1 MLRRPASVPP
11 NCSHPA
17 LGGGHLSFTPES
29 GSSESLASGINRVDF
44 SAVPCHRVVPLGLC
58 PPRRTLGLSLSR
70 APAIPAKRRTGDSE
84 SRRINA
90 ARRFT
95 RVPFRKSLSIILVFP
110 HTQGTPALRNGPS
123 GEAARLHS
131 STGWYVCEAKYKD
144 GTRYIYIYIYILFS
158 SS

>member
-1 MLRRPASVPP
+1 VLLLSHPRHNVLNFCVSGFRGGGWSAQSFDPYLHPP
-11 NCSHPA
+11 KLPHPA

-29 GSSESLASGINRVDF
+29 GSSESLASGIVDF
-44 SAVPCHRVVPLGLC
+44 SAFPCHRVVPLGLC

-95 RVPFRKSLSIILVFP
+95 RVPFRKNLSIILVFP

-123 GEAARLHS
+123 GEAARS
-131 STGWYVCEAKYKD
+131 
-144 GTRYIYIYIYILFS
+144 
-158 SS
+158 

>member
-1 MLRRPASVPP
+1 MLW
-11 NCSHPA
+11 CLFQWPA
-17 LGGGHLSFTPES
+17 LFHRTQFGVSGWSAQSFDPYLHPPKLPNSALEV
-29 GSSESLASGINRVDF
+29 GICHSSRRTAQAGLWLVVSHRVDF

-95 RVPFRKSLSIILVFP
+95 RVPFRKNLSIILVFP

-123 GEAARLHS
+123 GEAARS
-131 STGWYVCEAKYKD
+131 
-144 GTRYIYIYIYILFS
+144 
-158 SS
+158 